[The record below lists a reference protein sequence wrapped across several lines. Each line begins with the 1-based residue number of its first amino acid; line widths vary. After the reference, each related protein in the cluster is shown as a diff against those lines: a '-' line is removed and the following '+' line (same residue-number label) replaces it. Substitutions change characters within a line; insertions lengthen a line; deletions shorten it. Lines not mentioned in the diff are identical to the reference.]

1 MEPALNSFDAV
12 IAALAVI
19 AAVMGF
25 MTGLMR
31 SMATILGYLA
41 GAPAALAATPP
52 VIAFLD
58 AQAKTPP
65 VNRWIVFAA
74 LFVVIGITLGA
85 LLRKVVE
92 MLTGPT
98 ASVPDRLAGA
108 VLGAARIGFAA
119 VLVVLVFDRAIP
131 PSLEPTFLAQSRLR
145 PLLSQAGAK
154 GLRTLPP
161 EATEMIDRLKREHG
175 II

>member
-1 MEPALNSFDAV
+1 MDPAVNSFDAV
-12 IAALAVI
+12 IAALAII

-41 GAPAALAATPP
+41 AAPLALAASPYALAL
-52 VIAFLD
+52 VS
-58 AQAKTPP
+58 AQAEAPP

-74 LFVVIGITLGA
+74 LFVVAGIVLGA
-85 LLRKVVE
+85 LLRRVVE
-92 MLTGPT
+92 ALTGPT

-119 VLVVLVFDRAIP
+119 VLVVMVFDRVIP
-131 PSLEPTFLAQSRLR
+131 AHVEPAFLAQSRLR
-145 PLLSQAGAK
+145 PILSEAGAQ
-154 GLRTLPP
+154 GLRSLPP
-161 EATEMIDRLKREHG
+161 EATDLIDRLKRQHG

>member
-1 MEPALNSFDAV
+1 MDAINSFDAV

-25 MTGLMR
+25 MTGMMR

-41 GAPAALAATPP
+41 AAPLALAATPHVVALVTAP
-52 VIAFLD
+52 
-58 AQAKTPP
+58 AQTPP

-74 LFVVIGITLGA
+74 LFVVAGIIIGA
-85 LLRKVVE
+85 LLRSVVAA
-92 MLTGPT
+92 LTGPT

-108 VLGAARIGFAA
+108 VLGAVRIGFAA
-119 VLVVLVFDRAIP
+119 VLVVLVFDRVIP
-131 PSLEPTFLAQSRLR
+131 AHIEPAFLAQSRLR
-145 PLLSQAGAK
+145 PILSQAGAQ
-154 GLRTLPP
+154 GLRSLPP
-161 EATEMIDRLKREHG
+161 EAADLIDRLKREHG